1 VKRAAALAAVLLQ
14 LLLGGGAAHADAPAA
29 SFTTPGC
36 AGAPVWRIGYRV
48 WGGASDPTNVE
59 QSPPRLGSA
68 ELAYAENQVRLL
80 AEQVGQMSACGVRIS
95 IDVYDFTGATWQLQT
110 YRGSNGWLYDKVA
123 ADDPTFRTAGGY
135 DTVFD
140 SYPVANLLRGYLG
153 VSYQSAGV
161 ALFPVI
167 RGSYEPSYLVLMHE
181 WLHQV
186 VWFYSD
192 VFLADRRRP
201 RRLRA
206 RLHRLGVHG
215 EPQLLHRSPP
225 GEGGRE
231 RTAARDP
238 AGRLDPRRDTG
249 PSEAEAPGAPV
260 ARPAVQRQRL
270 RPAVADRRERPP
282 LQRHSSSR
290 PSSRSRRIARRR
302 RRPGSGSSTST
313 RPTAGS
319 RRASRSRARRS
330 TFHGRTGAV
339 SLAQLAPDGL
349 GPGGYRVAWTF
360 AESPTVTGVSQSFDV
375 LARPATLGSVTVPPR
390 VSLGTLRNA
399 SVSIVFDRPAQINVR
414 VDRLVGKR
422 WRVVWW
428 HFVDSQAQTSLPLAP
443 FVTTSKG
450 PQTGSYRILV
460 SAQGSVSLHAPPSAS
475 FTLVR

>member
-1 VKRAAALAAVLLQ
+1 MKRAAALAAVLLQ

-192 VFLADRRRP
+192 VFWPTAD
-201 RRLRA
+201 
-206 RLHRLGVHG
+206 VHG
-215 EPQLLHRSPP
+215 ACEHGYTGWACMGNPNYFTDLL
-225 GEGGRE
+225 
-231 RTAARDP
+231 
-238 AGRLDPRRDTG
+238 
-249 PSEAEAPGAPV
+249 
-260 ARPAVQRQRL
+260 Q
-270 RPAVADRRERPP
+270 
-282 LQRHSSSR
+282 
-290 PSSRSRRIARRR
+290 
-302 RRPGSGSSTST
+302 
-313 RPTAGS
+313 
-319 RRASRSRARRS
+319 
-330 TFHGRTGAV
+330 
-339 SLAQLAPDGL
+339 
-349 GPGGYRVAWTF
+349 
-360 AESPTVTGVSQSFDV
+360 
-375 LARPATLGSVTVPPR
+375 
-390 VSLGTLRNA
+390 
-399 SVSIVFDRPAQINVR
+399 
-414 VDRLVGKR
+414 GK
-422 WRVVWW
+422 V
-428 HFVDSQAQTSLPLAP
+428 
-443 FVTTSKG
+443 
-450 PQTGSYRILV
+450 
-460 SAQGSVSLHAPPSAS
+460 
-475 FTLVR
+475 